1 MVVNP
6 IINVI
11 FAFRISKNMANFKT
25 DSRIVLTL
33 DAGGTNMVF
42 GAMKGGEYVGE
53 PITLP
58 SNSNNLDLCLQ
69 TMVLGFSSVINT
81 LTEKPVAISFAFPG
95 PADYPNGIIGGYL
108 PNFPSFRDGVAL
120 GPFLQDKFHVPVFI
134 NNDGDLYAYGEALG
148 GVLPQ
153 VNEKLAALGSAK
165 RYHNLIGYT
174 FGTGFGIGTVIDGE
188 LNRGDN
194 SCVETFCLPHSKLP
208 EYIVE
213 DGVAIRAVK
222 RVYGELSGNPNHG
235 LEPKDIAAICNGE
248 REGNKKAATE
258 AFNEMGEVAGAAMA
272 TAATLIDGLIVIGGG
287 IMNNY
292 KYIMPGILKSM
303 RATIKTM
310 SGDTINRVQSVVYNL
325 DDPDEFAKFAKGDAR
340 KLKVYGSEREVVYD
354 PQKRIGVM
362 RSQIGA
368 SKAISIGAYM
378 FALNQLTNK

>member
-1 MVVNP
+1 MVANP
-6 IINVI
+6 IINVT

-120 GPFLQDKFHVPVFI
+120 GPFLEDKFKVPVFI

-153 VNEKLAALGSAK
+153 VNEKLSALGSAK

-222 RVYGELSGNPNHG
+222 RVYGELCGNPNHG

-248 REGNKKAATE
+248 REGNKKAAVE

-310 SGDTINRVQSVVYNL
+310 SGDTINRVQSTVYNL
-325 DDPDEFAKFAKGDAR
+325 DDPEEFAKFAKGDAR

-378 FALNQLTNK
+378 FALNQLTSK